1 MEINNVRTNITFTPE
16 KCLLGA
22 DNPVIVP
29 HSKAFQTH
37 LQPPPGPEQKHC
49 FRLNQMFVKLEQ
61 IREGFKNPSN
71 G

>member
-1 MEINNVRTNITFTPE
+1 MIARKKYWGITVEINYVRTNITFTPE

-37 LQPPPGPEQKHC
+37 LQPPPGPEQKY
-49 FRLNQMFVKLEQ
+49 F
-61 IREGFKNPSN
+61 
-71 G
+71 